1 MIPDRFIQV
10 VFGAEGD
17 LVKERDVQAVFAAH
31 ASLIMA
37 TGLVSP
43 LISDL
48 ASVFSVSEARAGL
61 FIIIYTGTMMVMIPV
76 AGVIADRVGQKRTVI
91 PGLALFGLAGG
102 LIAFV
107 ESFEIALGLRV
118 LQAVGVAFTQP
129 VLVAMLGT
137 LFTGAREA
145 TAQGIRV
152 SFDSVVSAVAPVTAG
167 LLFVFGWQF
176 PFLVYFLAVPLAIGA
191 WFVLPELDRD
201 SDRATRQY
209 FSELGAVLKRP
220 VMAFLM
226 VSFFFRHTLLYGLY
240 TYVSVLATREA
251 GMAVVMVGVLLGTRA
266 VLKTISSMQAG
277 RFAGV
282 YSPVSVAFFGFVL
295 LGGGIFLMGAFPT
308 FGMLFFG
315 IMLLGFGD
323 GLLSPTQKSLVNELT
338 PPEFRN
344 SVMSAGFTFVN
355 IGKTGGPILVGI
367 GLGVIGPAASFV
379 VLGALGGGLGS
390 ALLGGIWY
398 LERE

>member
-1 MIPDRFIQV
+1 
-10 VFGAEGD
+10 
-17 LVKERDVQAVFAAH
+17 
-31 ASLIMA
+31 
-37 TGLVSP
+37 
-43 LISDL
+43 
-48 ASVFSVSEARAGL
+48 
-61 FIIIYTGTMMVMIPV
+61 
-76 AGVIADRVGQKRTVI
+76 
-91 PGLALFGLAGG
+91 
-102 LIAFV
+102 
-107 ESFEIALGLRV
+107 
-118 LQAVGVAFTQP
+118 
-129 VLVAMLGT
+129 MLGT

-167 LLFVFGWQF
+167 VLFLFGWQL
-176 PFLVYFLAVPLAIGA
+176 PFLVYFLVVPLAVWF
-191 WFVLPELDRD
+191 WFVILDLEID

-209 FSELGAVLKRP
+209 ISELLAVLKRP

-226 VSFFFRHTLLYGLY
+226 ISFFFRHTLLYGLY

-277 RFAGV
+277 RFAGR
-282 YSPVSVAFFGFVL
+282 YSPVGVAFFGFVL
-295 LGGGIFLMGAFPT
+295 LGGGVFLMGAFPT
-308 FGMLFFG
+308 VSMLFVG

-355 IGKTGGPILVGI
+355 IGKTGGPILVGL
-367 GLGVIGPAASFV
+367 GLGVLGPAFSFV
-379 VLGALGGGLGS
+379 VLGVIGGGIGS

-398 LERE
+398 LERDG